1 MALDHSDQAE
11 PRLPY
16 SSDRVWECVVQS
28 ETFFQDVRYAL
39 RTLRK
44 SRGFTF
50 TALLTLALGI
60 GANTAIFSLVDAFL
74 IRPLPVKDPQELIL
88 PLRWPLGFRVRGQLG
103 SIRSSRF
110 DTSNQVTSLRRV
122 ETSTTATSRRATP
135 LQSRPLRSL
144 SGA

>member
-1 MALDHSDQAE
+1 MVLPGRLPILAPWSLVKPHPTMALDHSDQAE

-103 SIRSSRF
+103 SIRSSR
-110 DTSNQVTSLRRV
+110 
-122 ETSTTATSRRATP
+122 
-135 LQSRPLRSL
+135 
-144 SGA
+144 